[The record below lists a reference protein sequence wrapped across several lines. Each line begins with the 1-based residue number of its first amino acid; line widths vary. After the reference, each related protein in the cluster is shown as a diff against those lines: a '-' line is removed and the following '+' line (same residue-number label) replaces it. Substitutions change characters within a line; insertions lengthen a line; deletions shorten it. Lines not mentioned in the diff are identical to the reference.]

1 MNLEIIGEKI
11 NIDIDSISN
20 VMDFEVSTSYVQFIK
35 AYGYGVIS
43 EKIEYLN
50 VISPDKDFFENN
62 FINDI
67 DLWEWKNNEQK
78 DAIRNS
84 MLIAHTFDG
93 EHVYL
98 TNHSFMILPRFND
111 PIELATFDEVL
122 QYYIRAYDMKETIFY
137 KPHQGY

>member
-11 NIDIDSISN
+11 NVDINSISN
-20 VMDFEVSTSYVQFIK
+20 VMDFEVSKSYVKFIK
-35 AYGYGVIS
+35 NYGYGVLS

-67 DLWEWKNNEQK
+67 DLWEWKNSEQK
-78 DAIRNS
+78 DAILNS
-84 MLIAHTFDG
+84 ILIAHTFDG

-98 TNHSFMILPRFND
+98 TNYSFMILPRFND

-122 QYYIRAYDMKETIFY
+122 QYYIRAYDMKETVFY
-137 KPHQGY
+137 KPHKGY